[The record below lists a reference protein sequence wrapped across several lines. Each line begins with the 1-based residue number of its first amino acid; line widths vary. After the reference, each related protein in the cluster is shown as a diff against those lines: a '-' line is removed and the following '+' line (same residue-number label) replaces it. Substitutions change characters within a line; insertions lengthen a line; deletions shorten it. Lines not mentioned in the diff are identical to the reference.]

1 MKILATFFA
10 GLFLASPVF
19 AKSIAVT
26 DLAYSQTLE
35 EYIHDVDYH
44 NSEKVSAS
52 ENSNSKSRDYWGEAS
67 DGYNS
72 EAETAGSNS
81 SESSRSRFNA
91 SSKTDFHEHEHRFSY
106 VKYGEL
112 KKFTGDIKGALINS
126 RQFKV
131 VQAKPAPTKKDESV
145 YNIIA
150 RIKKGDFPKADYV
163 LFGRVSEMNFNDSTY
178 QVDGGMVNYILSLSL
193 TAEFS
198 LINTKTYAITA
209 SFSAVGDGQDTKVL
223 SAGTYA
229 QPNRAAVVSQVSKSL
244 GQDVFRQIE
253 EQVFD
258 DYSGSQNQNFAPRQN
273 NNAMPP
279 LEKPQG
285 VMVFD

>member
-10 GLFLASPVF
+10 SLFLASPVF

-67 DGYNS
+67 NSYS

-178 QVDGGMVNYILSLSL
+178 QVDGGMVNYVLSLSL

-223 SAGTYA
+223 STGTYA

>member
-10 GLFLASPVF
+10 GLVFASPVF

-26 DLAYSQTLE
+26 DLAYSDTIEQ
-35 EYIHDVDYH
+35 YVHSIDYH
-44 NSEKVSAS
+44 NSNK
-52 ENSNSKSRDYWGEAS
+52 
-67 DGYNS
+67 
-72 EAETAGSNS
+72 S
-81 SESSRSRFNA
+81 SESLNH
-91 SSKTDFHEHEHRFSY
+91 SSESNKTDYYESERNFSY
-106 VKYGEL
+106 IEYGEL

-126 RQFKV
+126 HQFKL
-131 VQAKPAPTKKDESV
+131 VQAKPVSTKKDESV

-163 LFGRVSEMNFNDSTY
+163 LFGRLSDLSINSNIYQTNDNMGSAVLNMT
-178 QVDGGMVNYILSLSL
+178 L

-198 LINTKTYAITA
+198 LINTKTYEITA
-209 SFSAVGDGQDTKVL
+209 SFSAIGEGQDTKLL

-229 QPNRAAVVSQVSKSL
+229 KPNRAAVVSQVSKSL

-258 DYSGSQNQNFAPRQN
+258 QYSGDLNQNHELQQN
-273 NNAMPP
+273 YDIEPSLQKSQDAT
-279 LEKPQG
+279 
-285 VMVFD
+285 VFQ

>member
-1 MKILATFFA
+1 MKKLAIFFA
-10 GLFLASPVF
+10 GLLFTGSVF

-26 DLAYSQTLE
+26 DLAYSETLE

-67 DGYNS
+67 NGYS
-72 EAETAGSNS
+72 EAETAGSNN

-91 SSKTDFHEHEHRFSY
+91 SSKTNFHEHEQRFSY

-163 LFGRVSEMNFNDSTY
+163 LFGRVSQMNFNDSTY

-198 LINTKTYAITA
+198 LINTKTYEITA

-223 SAGTYA
+223 SAGMYA
-229 QPNRAAVVSQVSKSL
+229 EPNRAAVVSQVSKSL

>member
-1 MKILATFFA
+1 MKILATFFT
-10 GLFLASPVF
+10 GLLFINPVM

-26 DLAYSQTLE
+26 DLAYSDTIEQYVHT
-35 EYIHDVDYH
+35 IDYH
-44 NSEKVSAS
+44 NS
-52 ENSNSKSRDYWGEAS
+52 SK
-67 DGYNS
+67 
-72 EAETAGSNS
+72 S
-81 SESSRSRFNA
+81 SESLNRS
-91 SSKTDFHEHEHRFSY
+91 SESDKTDYHESEQNFSY
-106 VKYGEL
+106 IEHGEL
-112 KKFTGDIKGALINS
+112 KKFTGDIKGELINS
-126 RQFKV
+126 RQFKL

-163 LFGRVSEMNFNDSTY
+163 LFGRLSDLSFNSSTYSVNDSNMNF
-178 QVDGGMVNYILSLSL
+178 MLSLTL

-198 LINTKTYAITA
+198 LINTKTYEIVA
-209 SFSAVGDGQDTKVL
+209 SFSATGDGQDTKIL
-223 SAGTYA
+223 SSGSLAT
-229 QPNRAAVVSQVSKSL
+229 PNRAAVVSQVSKSL

-258 DYSGSQNQNFAPRQN
+258 QSSSEPTKNSNFDTRQ

-285 VMVFD
+285 VTVFQ

>member
-1 MKILATFFA
+1 MKKLAIFFS
-10 GLFLASPVF
+10 GLLLASPVF

-26 DLAYSQTLE
+26 DLAYSETLE

-52 ENSNSKSRDYWGEAS
+52 ERSNSKSRAYWGAAS
-67 DGYNS
+67 NGYS
-72 EAETAGSNS
+72 EAETAGFNDA
-81 SESSRSRFNA
+81 ESSSSRFNA

-126 RQFKV
+126 RQFTV

-163 LFGRVSEMNFNDSTY
+163 LFGRVSQMNFNDSTY
-178 QVDGGMVNYILSLSL
+178 QVDGGMVNSILSLSL

-198 LINTKTYAITA
+198 LINTKTYEVKA

-229 QPNRAAVVSQVSKSL
+229 EPNRAAVVSQVSKSL

-258 DYSGSQNQNFAPRQN
+258 DYSGSQNQNFAPRQDSKS
-273 NNAMPP
+273 MPP

-285 VMVFD
+285 VMEFY

>member
-1 MKILATFFA
+1 MKILATIFT
-10 GLFLASPVF
+10 GLLFASPVF

-26 DLAYSQTLE
+26 DLAYSETLQ

-52 ENSNSKSRDYWGEAS
+52 ASSNSKARDYWGAAS
-67 DGYNS
+67 NDYS
-72 EAETAGSNS
+72 EAETAGSSS
-81 SESSRSRFNA
+81 SESSRSRLNA

-126 RQFKV
+126 HQFTLQ
-131 VQAKPAPTKKDESV
+131 QAKPAPTKKDESV

-178 QVDGGMVNYILSLSL
+178 QVDGGMINSILSLTL

-198 LINTKTYAITA
+198 LINTKTYEVKA

-223 SAGTYA
+223 SPGTYA
-229 QPNRAAVVSQVSKSL
+229 EPNRAAVVSQVSKSL

-258 DYSGSQNQNFAPRQN
+258 DYSGSQNQNFDSRQN
-273 NNAMPP
+273 PNAMPP

-285 VMVFD
+285 VTVFQ